1 MITTPPW
8 LKTPSKTI
16 HWLALVVCLQ
26 ALFFSIW
33 VTPLGDTP
41 DESGHFAYVVD
52 VSKGPPLPV
61 IRDFSNGRGV
71 IPNDLWR
78 DWGGTLPS
86 ERGNY
91 LAQHPPLYY
100 AFAAI
105 PYRIATAVTD
115 DKTVHAHAARLV
127 SVVSVGL
134 LVLVL
139 FATFQAAGLSHSLSV
154 QLSVWLPLLPMMTH
168 LSSGI
173 TNDGL
178 LILLCAMATLLLVR
192 FLQTR
197 TIQHAYWCAA
207 WLAAAGATKMTAWV
221 LIAAFLG
228 VILFEMRARLGRWFL
243 HAAGISALALSTA
256 VAWMT
261 RSWVLYGNPTYV
273 HGLGDAVNPKF
284 PGYNMLTYFK
294 EQPFFEWLAHHTLGL
309 MGFSG
314 YCLTAE
320 NAEVLNR
327 MCVGAKMTAMNDGLP
342 LWILMWTL
350 AGVGIVLFAHM
361 KLSYFKSAF
370 GPASPH
376 PRSIQE
382 WVSDLGWQRPMGMR
396 AVALVALVAA
406 AIFFFYFSSNG
417 YRISEDRISR
427 LILVV
432 FGILGAC
439 AIASIPLIGF
449 GRQVQDRLLGY
460 GMLFTTL
467 FTLLLLRQSTTA
479 FGFEGALRGVQGRY
493 LFPFYPLLLVGV
505 GLALHRTPKGL
516 WLSTIVTLALI
527 LMHVVAYTDFFM
539 PFYQSVRLS

>member
-1 MITTPPW
+1 MITTPSWP
-8 LKTPSKTI
+8 KTPFKTI
-16 HWLALVVCLQ
+16 HWLAWVVCLQ

-78 DWGGTLPS
+78 DWDGGTAPS

-173 TNDGL
+173 SNDGL
-178 LILLCAMATLLLVR
+178 LILLCAMATLTLVR

-197 TIQHAYWCAA
+197 AIQHAYWCAA
-207 WLAAAGATKMTAWV
+207 WMAAAGATKMTAWV

-243 HAAGISALALSTA
+243 HAVGISTMALSTA
-256 VAWMT
+256 VAWMA
-261 RSWVLYGNPTYV
+261 RNWVLYGNPTYV
-273 HGLGDAVNPKF
+273 HGLGDAVDPKF
-284 PGYNMLTYFK
+284 PGYTMLTYFK

-327 MCVGAKMTAMNDGLP
+327 MCAGAKMTAMNDGLP

-350 AGVGIVLFAHM
+350 AGLGIVLFAHM
-361 KLSYFKSAF
+361 KLSYLKPTS
-370 GPASPH
+370 GPARAQ

-382 WVSDLGWQRPMGMR
+382 WVSDMGWQRPMGMR

-427 LILVV
+427 LILM
-432 FGILGAC
+432 
-439 AIASIPLIGF
+439 
-449 GRQVQDRLLGY
+449 VQDRLLGY

-467 FTLLLLRQSTTA
+467 FTVLLLRQSTTA

-505 GLALHRTPKGL
+505 GLALHRTPKGI